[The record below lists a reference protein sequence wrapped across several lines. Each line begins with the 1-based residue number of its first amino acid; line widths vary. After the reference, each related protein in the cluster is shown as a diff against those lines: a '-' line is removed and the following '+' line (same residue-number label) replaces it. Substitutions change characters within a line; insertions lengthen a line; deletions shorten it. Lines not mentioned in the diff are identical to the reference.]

1 MILKFNVPS
10 WSSIL
15 LVYYFTSPIWR
26 AVFFDHIP
34 GGWILNPII
43 IIGLLFITI
52 LKQKSLWNTYWDII
66 IFYIFVAGA
75 FFIKFFQNPDMAD
88 WIGRTYGV
96 KQMVSWGW
104 IFAYAV
110 IRVQPNLYKMLDC
123 LKKIGVVLVSYYAY
137 QSLEVLRT
145 GYWTYVQFGM
155 TRQTTSNMSW
165 SYGVL
170 TAICF
175 LSIYFFKD
183 KKKWPFVFAV
193 IGVVGILIYGSRGT
207 LIGLIFGI
215 LLLSLFYSQK
225 RMTFRNYLVLFA
237 LCGGIVFGLS
247 DFGLS
252 MISDILMSHGL
263 NSRFIDS
270 IKNFATFEELFN
282 GRSRIWET
290 AISLIKTGPFY
301 GYGVYGERN
310 AIYNIGMKWGYSH
323 NIFLEILVD
332 FGWLFGSISIVVLFF
347 YLVLFF
353 KSSKDK
359 YEKLLVI
366 IFLTI
371 GFELVLSNSIW
382 LHSGLWVLMG
392 LIVNHFK
399 CKRQRRDVYFED
411 FEKNR
416 SKHKYLIREKFS
428 IL

>member
-1 MILKFNVPS
+1 MS
-10 WSSIL
+10 L
-15 LVYYFTSPIWR
+15 L
-26 AVFFDHIP
+26 
-34 GGWILNPII
+34 
-43 IIGLLFITI
+43 
-52 LKQKSLWNTYWDII
+52 
-66 IFYIFVAGA
+66 
-75 FFIKFFQNPDMAD
+75 
-88 WIGRTYGV
+88 
-96 KQMVSWGW
+96 
-104 IFAYAV
+104 
-110 IRVQPNLYKMLDC
+110 
-123 LKKIGVVLVSYYAY
+123 
-137 QSLEVLRT
+137 
-145 GYWTYVQFGM
+145 
-155 TRQTTSNMSW
+155 
-165 SYGVL
+165 
-170 TAICF
+170 
-175 LSIYFFKD
+175 
-183 KKKWPFVFAV
+183 
-193 IGVVGILIYGSRGT
+193 
-207 LIGLIFGI
+207 
-215 LLLSLFYSQK
+215 YSQK

-237 LCGGIVFGLS
+237 LCGGIVFCLS

-270 IKNFATFEELFN
+270 IKNFATFEELSN

-332 FGWLFGSISIVVLFF
+332 FGWLFGSIIIVVLFF

-382 LHSGLWVLMG
+382 LHSGLWILMG

-399 CKRQRRDVYFED
+399 YKRQKRDIYFRN
-411 FEKNR
+411 FEKDR
-416 SKHKYLIREKFS
+416 SKHKHLIRKKIS
-428 IL
+428 TL